1 MGYYMT
7 NPIMTPENRRF
18 PRIPHVT
25 SRQIVHLDQDGPKK
39 NFILTENLSA
49 SGIKFTTHNH
59 LEEGLYFLIYLNDQL
74 MKEIRS
80 LYEKKQSWVK
90 AGDYYLA
97 KVVWVTEIR
106 KDQSVFEI
114 GAAFVKKDNCRTG
127 EIETL
132 TDLMNISMM
141 DNLPKDAVLA

>member
-1 MGYYMT
+1 MQNAMA
-7 NPIMTPENRRF
+7 TPENRRF
-18 PRIPHVT
+18 PRIPHAT
-25 SRQIVHLDQDGPKK
+25 SRQIVHLDQNGPRK

-49 SGIKFTTHNH
+49 SGIKFTTHNP
-59 LEEGLYFLIYLNDQL
+59 LEEGQLFLIYLNDQL

-80 LYEKKQSWVK
+80 LYEKKQNWIK

-97 KVVWVTEIR
+97 KVVWAQDIKKEPG
-106 KDQSVFEI
+106 VFDI
-114 GAAFVKKDNCRTG
+114 GATFVQKDNCRSN

-141 DNLPKDAVLA
+141 DNLHKEPARV

>member
-1 MGYYMT
+1 MVA
-7 NPIMTPENRRF
+7 PENRRF

-25 SRQIVHLDQDGPKK
+25 SRQIVHLDQSGPKK

-49 SGIKFTTHNH
+49 SGIKFTTHNI
-59 LEEGLYFLIYLNDQL
+59 LEEGQYFLIYLNDQL

-97 KVVWVTEIR
+97 KVIWISKIR
-106 KDQSVFEI
+106 KDENVFEI
-114 GAAFVKKDNCRTG
+114 GAAFVKKDNCRSD

-141 DNLPKDAVLA
+141 DNLPKDAIVA